1 METIFDRFP
10 NLSDNILKHL
20 GGKTLANCV
29 EVNRKW
35 QKTIGNQRIYLIA
48 KIQKWSTNSMRFR
61 KEWSMAFV
69 KIPLELLRRLA
80 EYIMEYQYSECEYF
94 LHPIKAESLCCKC
107 LENAPLH
114 VAFRYGDI
122 ELFKHIVLKTRDKS
136 PKNCL
141 GKTPLHFAAFEGHLE
156 ICRWYILNTEEVNNG
171 DGNGCT
177 PYHDAAHGSQLKT
190 FKYLLNNGADLYL
203 KDEFGNTAFHFAAL
217 KNSHEIGRLIIEVD
231 KGINVNT
238 KDNEAKNGTPLVHN
252 AVGNIGAR
260 LFSMNT
266 PLHFAAHCSFEMC
279 KLIVKIHEDMDI
291 NTKDSDGKTPIH
303 CAVEGDQLENLRIFF
318 NKGGDLNS
326 RTNEGDTPLHAASR
340 YGRPE
345 IAEFIL
351 ANMAD
356 KNPVNDNGDTPL
368 YEATKKGYLEIRK
381 LILTEAHH
389 LKINYYVQENFS

>member
-1 METIFDRFP
+1 
-10 NLSDNILKHL
+10 
-20 GGKTLANCV
+20 
-29 EVNRKW
+29 
-35 QKTIGNQRIYLIA
+35 
-48 KIQKWSTNSMRFR
+48 
-61 KEWSMAFV
+61 MAFV

-80 EYIMEYQYSECEYF
+80 EYIIGYQYFECEYF
-94 LHPIKAESLCCKC
+94 LNPIKADSFCCKC

-114 VAFRYGDI
+114 VASRHGDI
-122 ELFKHIVLKTRDKS
+122 ELFKHNVLKTRDLS

-141 GKTPLHFAAFEGHLE
+141 GKTPLHFAAFEGHIE
-156 ICRWYILNTEEVNNG
+156 ICKWYILNTEEVNNR
-171 DGNGCT
+171 DDNGCT
-177 PYHDAAHGSQLKT
+177 PLHDAAHGSQLKT
-190 FKYLLNNGADLYL
+190 FKYLLDNGADLYL
-203 KDEFGNTAFHFAAL
+203 KDEFGSTAFHFAAL
-217 KNSHEIGRLIIEVD
+217 KNSYEIGKLIVEVD
-231 KGINVNT
+231 KGVNVSA
-238 KDNEAKNGTPLVHN
+238 KDNKAKKTPVHI
-252 AVGNIGAR
+252 AVETKGAR

-279 KLIVKIHEDMDI
+279 KLIVKIHEDVDI

-303 CAVEGDQLENLRIFF
+303 NAVEGDQLENLKLFF
-318 NKGGDLNS
+318 KEGGDLNS

-351 ANMAD
+351 ANGVD

-368 YEATKKGYLEIRK
+368 YEATKNGYLEIRK

>member
-10 NLSDNILKHL
+10 NLSDDILKHL
-20 GGKTLANCV
+20 DRKSLANCV

-35 QKTIGNQRIYLIA
+35 QATIENQRVYLIA
-48 KIQKWSTNSMRFR
+48 KIQKWSTNSIRFR

-80 EYIMEYQYSECEYF
+80 EYIIGYQYFECEYF
-94 LHPIKAESLCCKC
+94 LNPIKADSFCCKC

-114 VAFRYGDI
+114 VASRHGDI
-122 ELFKHIVLKTRDKS
+122 ELFKHIVLKNRDMS

-141 GKTPLHFAAFEGHLE
+141 GKTPLHFAAFEGHIE
-156 ICRWYILNTEEVNNG
+156 ICKWYILNTEEVNNR
-171 DGNGCT
+171 DDNGCT
-177 PYHDAAHGSQLKT
+177 PLHDAAHGSQLKT
-190 FKYLLNNGADLYL
+190 FKYLLDNGADLYL
-203 KDEFGNTAFHFAAL
+203 KDEFGSTAFHFAAL
-217 KNSHEIGRLIIEVD
+217 KNSYEIGKLIVEVD
-231 KGINVNT
+231 KGVNVSA
-238 KDNEAKNGTPLVHN
+238 KDNKAKKTPVHI
-252 AVGNIGAR
+252 AVETKGAR

-279 KLIVKIHEDMDI
+279 KLIVKIHEDVDI

-303 CAVEGDQLENLRIFF
+303 NAVEGDQLENLKLFF
-318 NKGGDLNS
+318 KEGGDLNS

-351 ANMAD
+351 ANGVD

-368 YEATKKGYLEIRK
+368 YEATKNGYLEIRK